1 MNELS
6 VGAIVGNGVKQGLSS
21 AGAIIVNVILW
32 LLTVWIP
39 YLNVG
44 TTIGLSVGLVAKA
57 GRGEPISPTEIFN
70 PVYRKQMG
78 DYFLVTALV
87 SMGTSVAMLLLVIPG
102 IVLSIAWGLAT
113 LLAVDKG
120 LNPTA
125 AMTKS
130 NNVTYGKKWTIFFG
144 VLVLSLIVGVI
155 AGILAAIGLA
165 ISETLG
171 AVLAVVGVILSVSII
186 ICGNGYIYNTL
197 AADVVAEG

>member
-6 VGAIVGNGVKQGLSS
+6 VGGIVGNGVKQGLSN
-21 AGAIIVNVILW
+21 AGAIVANVILW
-32 LLTVWIP
+32 VLTVWIP

-70 PVYRKQMG
+70 PTYRKQMG

-87 SMGTSVAMLLLVIPG
+87 SMGTSIAMLLLIIPG
-102 IVLSIAWGLAT
+102 IVLSIAWSIAT
-113 LLAVDKG
+113 LLVVDKG

-125 AMTKS
+125 ALTKS
-130 NNVTYGKKWTIFFG
+130 NNLTYGKKWTIFFG
-144 VLVLSLIVGVI
+144 LLVLTLIVGAV
-155 AGILAAIGLA
+155 AAILAAIGSAVAEAFGVVLA
-165 ISETLG
+165 I
-171 AVLAVVGVILSVSII
+171 VGVIISVSIV

-197 AADVVAEG
+197 TSDMEAPA

>member
-6 VGAIVGNGVKQGLSS
+6 VGGIVGNGVKQGLSN
-21 AGAIIVNVILW
+21 AGAIVANVILW
-32 LLTVWIP
+32 VLTVWIP

-70 PVYRKQMG
+70 PTYRKQMG

-87 SMGTSVAMLLLVIPG
+87 SMGTSIAMLLLIIPG
-102 IVLSIAWGLAT
+102 IVLSIAWSIAT
-113 LLAVDKG
+113 LLVVDKG

-125 AMTKS
+125 ALTKS
-130 NNVTYGKKWTIFFG
+130 NNLTYGKKWTIFFG
-144 VLVLSLIVGVI
+144 LLVLGLIVGAV
-155 AGILAAIGLA
+155 AAILAAIGSA
-165 ISETLG
+165 VAETFG
-171 AVLAVVGVILSVSII
+171 VVLAVVGVIISVSIV

-197 AADVVAEG
+197 TSDVEAPA

>member
-6 VGAIVGNGVKQGLSS
+6 VGAIVGNGVKQGVSS
-21 AGAIIVNVILW
+21 AGAIIVNVVLYV
-32 LLTVWIP
+32 LTVWIP

-44 TTIGLSVGLVAKA
+44 TTIGLTVGLVAKA

-78 DYFLVTALV
+78 DYFLVSALV
-87 SMGTSVAMLLLVIPG
+87 SMGTSLAILLLVIPG
-102 IVLSIAWGLAT
+102 IVLSIAWSLAT
-113 LLAVDKG
+113 LLVVDKG

-144 VLVLSLIVGVI
+144 VLVLTLIVAVVAGV
-155 AGILAAIGLA
+155 LAAIGA
-165 ISETLG
+165 AVSETLG
-171 AVLAVVGVILSVSII
+171 AVLAVIGVILSVSIL

-197 AADVVAEG
+197 TSDVVAEG

>member
-32 LLTVWIP
+32 VLTAWIP

-44 TTIGLSVGLVAKA
+44 TTIGLTVGLVAKA

-87 SMGTSVAMLLLVIPG
+87 SIGTSVAMLLLVIPG
-102 IVLSIAWGLAT
+102 IVLSIAWSLAT

-125 AMTKS
+125 AITKS

-144 VLVLSLIVGVI
+144 VLVLTLIVGVI

-165 ISETLG
+165 ISESFG

-186 ICGNGYIYNTL
+186 ICGNGYIYNALT
-197 AADVVAEG
+197 ADVAAEG

>member
-21 AGAIIVNVILW
+21 AGSIIVNVVLW
-32 LLTVWIP
+32 ALTVWIP

-44 TTIGLSVGLVAKA
+44 TTIGLYVGLVAKA

-70 PVYRKQMG
+70 PIYRKQMG
-78 DYFLVTALV
+78 DYFLVSALV
-87 SMGTSVAMLLLVIPG
+87 SMGTSLAILLLFIPG
-102 IVLSIAWGLAT
+102 IVLSIAWSLAT
-113 LLAVDKG
+113 LLVVDKG

-144 VLVLSLIVGVI
+144 VLVLTLIVGAV
-155 AGILAAIGLA
+155 AAILAAIGSA

-171 AVLAVVGVILSVSII
+171 AVLAVVGVILSVSIV

-197 AADVVAEG
+197 TSDVASEG

>member
-32 LLTVWIP
+32 VLTAWIP

-102 IVLSIAWGLAT
+102 IVLSIAWSLAT

-125 AMTKS
+125 AITKS

-144 VLVLSLIVGVI
+144 VLVLTLIVGVI

-165 ISETLG
+165 ISESFG

-197 AADVVAEG
+197 TSDVAAEG